1 MAASQSKIG
10 KRYARA
16 LFNAT
21 KPAALETTRETL
33 HSFAKTWSTSA
44 QLREA
49 MANPAVPH
57 EQRISVIKELAKA
70 SAADEGL
77 SNFLVLLITNRRINA
92 LPQIATAFS
101 SMVDEIKK
109 LVALDITS
117 AFPMEESERAQI
129 AAKVQKDFGS
139 LATISWHVDRALLGG
154 LTVKNRDKLLDGSIK
169 GSLERVRTLL
179 DA

>member
-1 MAASQSKIG
+1 MAASQGKIA

-16 LFNAT
+16 LFNSVP
-21 KPAALETTRETL
+21 PAALETAREAL
-33 HSFAKTWSTSA
+33 HAFAAAWSSNE

-49 MANPAVPH
+49 MANPAVPLA
-57 EQRISVIKELAKA
+57 QRVSVIKEIARGA
-70 SAADEGL
+70 SAGDAL
-77 SNFLVLLITNRRINA
+77 VNFLDLLVTNRRISA
-92 LPQIATAFS
+92 LPQIASAFS
-101 SMVDEIKK
+101 KMVDEIKK

-117 AFPMEESERAQI
+117 AFPMEEGERAEI
-129 AAKVQKDFGS
+129 SAKVQKDFGS

-154 LTVKNRDKLLDGSIK
+154 LTVKNGDKLLDGSIQ